1 MTLYVSKQIKATH
14 DRLWMQ
20 AQEIRVGDV
29 MPLWEDDP
37 VTVTSTRLAIYNGVS
52 YVELTTSD
60 GLLQS
65 LIPSEG
71 CRIYRPSE
79 SRWLPY
85 AHS

>member
-1 MTLYVSKQIKATH
+1 MTLYVSDEIKATH
-14 DRLWMQ
+14 DRLWVQ

-37 VTVTSTRLAIYNGVS
+37 VTVTRTRPAIYNGVS
-52 YVELTTSD
+52 YVELATSD

-71 CRIYRPSE
+71 CRIYRPTPS
-79 SRWLPY
+79 
-85 AHS
+85 